1 MILHRD
7 CSCKATTHLYTSTA
21 RSEISRRKTRPAS
34 SAAWL
39 IGSAVKRWACARN
52 WRWLA
57 LAGGE
62 TALGRWLKW
71 RWSALV
77 GVGWRWLAVKWR
89 WLAVK
94 MALTGGQNG
103 VGRRLKWRAY
113 LGAHVFE
120 HQVQVDR
127 LLLAAGESV
136 ILLTLSLRAY

>member
-1 MILHRD
+1 
-7 CSCKATTHLYTSTA
+7 
-21 RSEISRRKTRPAS
+21 
-34 SAAWL
+34 
-39 IGSAVKRWACARN
+39 
-52 WRWLA
+52 
-57 LAGGE
+57 
-62 TALGRWLKW
+62 
-71 RWSALV
+71 
-77 GVGWRWLAVKWR
+77 
-89 WLAVK
+89 